1 MDLGDL
7 SAACIT
13 KPSTC
18 GSDGG
23 TVSLWVKMIESGFII
38 TSRSKDSEG
47 FSVGDNGKELRSAMH
62 LITYLLK
69 NV

>member
-18 GSDGG
+18 DDQGG

-38 TSRSKDSEG
+38 TSRSKDSGG
-47 FSVGDNGKELRSAMH
+47 FSIGDLGTQLR
-62 LITYLLK
+62 LGNI
-69 NV
+69 